1 MKLELQDLS
10 PLNEAKVVLLAQE
23 RNPTHSNYSH
33 TAGGGVMDSFS
44 FFLEKKKKN
53 TPVFVT
59 KISGEGEEME
69 NDHLG

>member
-33 TAGGGVMDSFS
+33 TAGGGVMDF
-44 FFLEKKKKN
+44 FFLFSWKKKKKN

-59 KISGEGEEME
+59 KILGEGGR
-69 NDHLG
+69 NGK